1 MRERKIEIVN
11 DIMELVDYCYDNEL
25 NIECANTLYRN
36 GQHKYCSRTLLV
48 RTLMY
53 KTKLV
58 LDKIRTELLKGIHEG
73 F

>member
-11 DIMELVDYCYDNEL
+11 DIIELTEYCYNNGL
-25 NIECANTLYRN
+25 RHECADTLYNN
-36 GQHKYCSRTLLV
+36 GQHKYSSNNLFK
-48 RTLMY
+48 RTLMN

>member
-1 MRERKIEIVN
+1 MREKKIEIVN
-11 DIMELVDYCYDNEL
+11 DIMELTDYCYNNGLRHECGYTL
-25 NIECANTLYRN
+25 NVN
-36 GQHKYCSRTLLV
+36 GQHKYSSKELFKN
-48 RTLMY
+48 TLMY

>member
-11 DIMELVDYCYDNEL
+11 DIMELTEYCYDNGL
-25 NIECANTLYRN
+25 NVECANTLYRN
-36 GQHKYCSRTLLV
+36 GQYKYLSSNLFK
-48 RTLMY
+48 RTLMN